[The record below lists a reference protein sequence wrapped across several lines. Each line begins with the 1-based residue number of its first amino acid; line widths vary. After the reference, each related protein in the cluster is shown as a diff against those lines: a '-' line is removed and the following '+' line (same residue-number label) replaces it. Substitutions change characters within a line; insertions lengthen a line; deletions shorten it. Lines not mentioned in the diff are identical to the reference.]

1 MTNKTKKVL
10 VGLAVL
16 VLVVIVGA
24 LALVKVVLGHDSVRE
39 ALAAQLSKSIGQ
51 PVTISGI
58 GAGIYPRV
66 TVNLE
71 GVEIGQPARISVR
84 TLHVGTDFR
93 ALLSRQIAHASLRLD
108 GARIELPLP
117 AFATATDRS
126 TTAPQPAN
134 GGTASPVQLVS
145 IDEIALH
152 DVEIVSGGRTLR
164 GDIEASLESDGFLLR
179 TFALR
184 ADDTIVEATGKIS
197 DINGPVGDL
206 TVKADRLSFD
216 RLMAFAADFSKGSGL
231 EAASTPST
239 EPSRATKPAPS
250 VNPVSPSSASPAP
263 KTVPMKVA
271 VTLTANRAT
280 MGTLAIEK
288 VSGQALLTDQGLT
301 LEPITF
307 ELFNGRYQGSLKMA
321 LGDNPDILLNASL
334 SDVDMGALTT
344 YAGSKDALTGR
355 LTGRIDLS
363 ARGSAPTA
371 ILESAK
377 GTARVDIVNGSVKN
391 LGLVRAVV
399 LATSMRTDSMA
410 QIKEGARNEP
420 FSRLGA
426 TLTVGNGAMSTQD
439 LKFESTDISLGAA
452 GSVQLNGSAIDLKG
466 QVQLSQVLSQQA
478 GRELVRY
485 TQDQGRVTLPATI
498 GGSAEKPAVRIDL
511 ANMAERAVRN
521 KATEA
526 AQDAL
531 KKGLGKLFS
540 R

>member
-1 MTNKTKKVL
+1 
-10 VGLAVL
+10 
-16 VLVVIVGA
+16 
-24 LALVKVVLGHDSVRE
+24 
-39 ALAAQLSKSIGQ
+39 
-51 PVTISGI
+51 
-58 GAGIYPRV
+58 
-66 TVNLE
+66 
-71 GVEIGQPARISVR
+71 
-84 TLHVGTDFR
+84 
-93 ALLSRQIAHASLRLD
+93 
-108 GARIELPLP
+108 
-117 AFATATDRS
+117 
-126 TTAPQPAN
+126 
-134 GGTASPVQLVS
+134 
-145 IDEIALH
+145 
-152 DVEIVSGGRTLR
+152 
-164 GDIEASLESDGFLLR
+164 
-179 TFALR
+179 
-184 ADDTIVEATGKIS
+184 
-197 DINGPVGDL
+197 
-206 TVKADRLSFD
+206 
-216 RLMAFAADFSKGSGL
+216 
-231 EAASTPST
+231 
-239 EPSRATKPAPS
+239 
-250 VNPVSPSSASPAP
+250 
-263 KTVPMKVA
+263 MKVA

-439 LKFESTDISLGAA
+439 LKFESTDVSLGAA